1 VENNTDLSL
10 VTDKIYRIMLYQV
23 HGIDQTH
30 NISGDNHWI
39 HTVNI
44 SKNYISKSTIFV
56 RFHSKQG
63 PCVVMIVW

>member
-30 NISGDNHWI
+30 NISGDNH
-39 HTVNI
+39 
-44 SKNYISKSTIFV
+44 
-56 RFHSKQG
+56 
-63 PCVVMIVW
+63 